1 MEIYRFLQKKHIYV
15 KNIQNITTDDFVY
28 KTFIFMSQLLCKQ
41 YHMPLES
48 TKPFTIINRPCLRV
62 FIIITLQGGPDAKY
76 KLAVLSVLKQ
86 IIRRVIFAMSRAG

>member
-1 MEIYRFLQKKHIYV
+1 
-15 KNIQNITTDDFVY
+15 
-28 KTFIFMSQLLCKQ
+28 
-41 YHMPLES
+41 MPLES

-86 IIRRVIFAMSRAG
+86 IIRRVIFAMSRAGWKLRKPRKTFFAACGGNNHVTSKLQYYMKWVYE

>member
-1 MEIYRFLQKKHIYV
+1 
-15 KNIQNITTDDFVY
+15 
-28 KTFIFMSQLLCKQ
+28 MSQLLCKQ

-76 KLAVLSVLKQ
+76 KLAV
-86 IIRRVIFAMSRAG
+86 